1 MVSGPDIITYIGV
14 PLAVLGVLPIIYN
27 TITTLA
33 TLAKVRRMLRHGR
46 LAGIARGDVINH
58 VIEIELPRYTIAPL
72 HREEQRHE
80 YWRLSDY
87 PSHIPGGTYTTFN
100 WKKHN
105 IGSKTQRIDYSDQ
118 LRQPQAEIGFEELLS
133 FLLDLGAV
141 PDPSGFRM
149 LRGSGLWVPT
159 GTPLL
164 LSPDRHEA
172 VLTIAPLD
180 DSDGKLSLAVRWSSN
195 WGMRNPASLPPY
207 WVRLR
212 GTSLATVLI
221 GERGSS
227 GKEAKGAT
235 STETNVEMALDTDV
249 KHSEGRT
256 SQEQKAVIGNAD
268 GLNLKNEASMSEI
281 PPRIET
287 DSTKKYMPSPY
298 EFVPTV
304 RCQVGVHGLVTATA
318 DDIDPLLFEPLEIH
332 HLEVDETSVNTV
344 GVWFASVLTALSTS
358 SQTILWNYKIPAEIL
373 AFAKKDTLPCG
384 ILVLLGVVEES
395 ATPEWATKYDDEEER
410 REAQMRKSREQSKA
424 MMREMHLPPA
434 EKSRAFHD
442 RISKEHDEWR
452 DGLNATRR
460 RDAQRAETR
469 IIEAIQSPKWDNKL
483 IAEHNL
489 QWLEKEGHVRE
500 THDLKRSVEILL
512 WRMVNEPVFARDLA
526 QTLDSW
532 QAFVDNGGLRKA
544 DYLALKENQVMFAN
558 ASLLLAV
565 IKVSVTAAHGSLGMD
580 LQECMRIWK
589 TVRLG

>member
-1 MVSGPDIITYIGV
+1 MVAGPDVITYIGV

-27 TITTLA
+27 TIATLA
-33 TLAKVRRMLRHGR
+33 TLSRVRRMLRHGR
-46 LAGIARGDVINH
+46 LAGVVRGDVINH
-58 VIEIELPRYTIAPL
+58 VIEVELPRYTIAPL

-80 YWRLSDY
+80 YWRLSDH

-100 WKKHN
+100 WKRHN
-105 IGSKTQRIDYSDQ
+105 TGLKTQRIDYSDQ

-149 LRGSGLWVPT
+149 LRGSGLWVPI

-195 WGMRNPASLPPY
+195 WGMRDPASLPPY

-212 GTSLATVLI
+212 GADPSRPTIAQQSKNRKDAGEVTNTNEKSMTSL
-221 GERGSS
+221 
-227 GKEAKGAT
+227 EADCKYSDGT
-235 STETNVEMALDTDV
+235 SIV
-249 KHSEGRT
+249 KASDDW
-256 SQEQKAVIGNAD
+256 KNNIM
-268 GLNLKNEASMSEI
+268 NEASLPASSA
-281 PPRIET
+281 RIGIDHPET
-287 DSTKKYMPSPY
+287 NLSAIEDI
-298 EFVPTV
+298 VPTI
-304 RCQVGVHGLVTATA
+304 RCQVGVHGLISATPE
-318 DDIDPLLFEPLEIH
+318 DLDPLLFEALDTK
-332 HLEVDETSVNTV
+332 HLAVDETTVNSVS
-344 GVWFASVLTALSTS
+344 VWFASVLTALSTS

-373 AFAKKDTLPCG
+373 AFAKRDTIPCG
-384 ILVLLGVVEES
+384 VLVLLNIVEES
-395 ATPEWATKYDDEEER
+395 ATPEWATKYNDDEEM
-410 REAQMRKSREQSKA
+410 REAQMRRQRDQSKA
-424 MMREMHLPPA
+424 LMREMQLPPA
-434 EKSRAFHD
+434 EKSRAFHE
-442 RISKEHDEWR
+442 RVRKEHDDWI

-483 IAEHNL
+483 VAEHNL
-489 QWLEKEGHVRE
+489 LWLKKEGHIGE
-500 THDLKRSVEILL
+500 THDLKRSVEFLL
-512 WRMVNEPVFARDLA
+512 WRMVNEPIFAQELA
-526 QTLDSW
+526 QSLDSW

-544 DYLALKENQVMFAN
+544 EYVDLKEHQVMFGY

-565 IKVSVTAAHGSLGMD
+565 IKASVTAAHGSLGMD

>member
-1 MVSGPDIITYIGV
+1 MVSGPDIITYIGI

-58 VIEIELPRYTIAPL
+58 VIEVELPRYTIAPL

-80 YWRLSDY
+80 YWRLCDY

-100 WKKHN
+100 WKRHN
-105 IGSKTQRIDYSDQ
+105 TGLKTQRIDYSDQ

-149 LRGSGLWVPT
+149 LRGSGLWVPI

-180 DSDGKLSLAVRWSSN
+180 DSDGRLSLAVRWSSN

-212 GTSLATVLI
+212 GQDSARPTI
-221 GERGSS
+221 GEQSKD
-227 GKEAKGAT
+227 GKESVEVT
-235 STETNVEMALDTDV
+235 STNENMRMSLE
-249 KHSEGRT
+249 
-256 SQEQKAVIGNAD
+256 AD
-268 GLNLKNEASMSEI
+268 GKHAEERTIQEERAVEATDDWKHHPKTEASM
-281 PPRIET
+281 PET
-287 DSTKKYMPSPY
+287 NRPKTNVSSTE
-298 EFVPTV
+298 EFVPTI
-304 RCQVGVHGLVTATA
+304 RCQVGVHGLITATP
-318 DDIDPLLFEPLEIH
+318 DDVDPLLFEPLDIN
-332 HLEVDETSVNTV
+332 HLEVEETNVNTV
-344 GVWFASVLTALSTS
+344 GIWFASVLTALSTS

-373 AFAKKDTLPCG
+373 AFAKRDTIPCG
-384 ILVLLGVVEES
+384 ILVLLDVVDES
-395 ATPEWATKYDDEEER
+395 ATPEWATKYNDEEEI
-410 REAQMRKSREQSKA
+410 REAQMRRQRDQSKA
-424 MMREMHLPPA
+424 LMREMQLPPA

-442 RISKEHDEWR
+442 RVRKEHDDWI

-469 IIEAIQSPKWDNKL
+469 VIEAIQSPKWDNKL

-489 QWLEKEGHVRE
+489 LWLKKEGHVDE

-512 WRMVNEPVFARDLA
+512 WRMVNEPIFAQELA
-526 QTLDSW
+526 QSLDSW

-544 DYLALKENQVMFAN
+544 EYLATKESQLMFAY
-558 ASLLLAV
+558 ASLFLAV
-565 IKVSVTAAHGSLGMD
+565 IKASVTAAHGSLGMD